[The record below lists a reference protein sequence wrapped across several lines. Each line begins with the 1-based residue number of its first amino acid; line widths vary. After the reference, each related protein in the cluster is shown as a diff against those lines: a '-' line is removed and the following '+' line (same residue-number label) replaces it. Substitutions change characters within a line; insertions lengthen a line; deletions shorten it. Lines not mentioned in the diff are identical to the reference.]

1 VDTTKFESIVFTKEE
16 YVAKIVLN
24 RPERLNACSRAMEQE
39 LTECLAEINN
49 NEDIK
54 VLVITGAGRAFCSG
68 GDVSENMVEEYGG
81 SVQKVSDTF
90 HHVFHGIILQLF
102 NLDVPTIGMI
112 NGAAVGLGFD
122 LALACDMRIGSENA
136 KFMVGFTK
144 MGLTP
149 AAGGAWLMPRVMGL
163 AKAAEFI
170 YTADLL
176 EAEEALRLG
185 VLNRLVP
192 AASLEKE
199 TMALANKISQNS
211 PLANRL
217 AKLQLH
223 RGLDTELGSA
233 LELGATCQAICLT
246 SKDTREALVAFR
258 EKRKP
263 VFKGE

>member
-1 VDTTKFESIVFTKEE
+1 MDTAKFENIVFSKEAN
-16 YVAKIVLN
+16 VAKIILN
-24 RPERLNACSRAMEQE
+24 RPERLNAITREMEQE
-39 LTECLAEINN
+39 LIESLADIHND
-49 NEDIK
+49 EDIK
-54 VLVITGAGRAFCSG
+54 VLVLTGAGRAFCSG

-90 HHVFHGIILQLF
+90 HHVYQGIILQLY
-102 NLDVPTIGMI
+102 NLDIPTIGMI

-122 LALACDMRIGSENA
+122 LALACDIRIGSENA
-136 KFMVGFTK
+136 KFMVAFTK

-192 AASLEKE
+192 AASLEQE
-199 TMALANKISQNS
+199 TMAMAKKISLNS

-223 RGLDTELGSA
+223 RGLDTDLGTA

-246 SKDTREALVAFR
+246 SEDTREALVAFR

-263 VFKGE
+263 VFKGR

>member
-1 VDTTKFESIVFTKEE
+1 MDTTRFKNIVFSKEE

-24 RPERLNACSRAMEQE
+24 RPERLNAINREMEQE
-39 LTECLAEINN
+39 LTESLAEAHRD
-49 NEDIK
+49 EDIK
-54 VLVITGAGRAFCSG
+54 VLVLTGAGRAFCSG

-90 HHVFHGIILQLF
+90 HHVYQGVILQLF
-102 NLDVPTIGMI
+102 NLDIPTICMI

-122 LALACDMRIGSENA
+122 LALACDIRIGSENA
-136 KFMVGFTK
+136 KFMVAFTK

-149 AAGGAWLMPRVMGL
+149 AAGGAWLMPRIMGL
-163 AKAAEFI
+163 AKATEFI

-192 AASLEKE
+192 AASLEQE
-199 TMALANKISQNS
+199 TTALARKISQNS
-211 PLANRL
+211 TLANRL

-223 RGLDTELGSA
+223 RGLDTDLGTA

>member
-1 VDTTKFESIVFTKEE
+1 MTKFENIVFSKEG
-16 YVAKIVLN
+16 YVAKIALN
-24 RPERLNACSRAMEQE
+24 RPERLNAINREMEQE
-39 LTECLAEINN
+39 LIEILANVTKD
-49 NEDIK
+49 EDIK
-54 VLVITGAGRAFCSG
+54 VLVLTGAGRAFCSG

-90 HHVFHGIILQLF
+90 HHIYQGIIFRLF
-102 NLDVPTIGMI
+102 DLDIPTIGMI

-122 LALACDMRIGSENA
+122 LALACDIRIGSENA
-136 KFMVGFTK
+136 RFMVAFTK

-163 AKAAEFI
+163 AKAMELV
-170 YTADLL
+170 YTADFL

-192 AASLEKE
+192 ATSLEKE
-199 TMALANKISQNS
+199 TMALARKIGGNS

-223 RGLDTELGSA
+223 KGLNTDLGMA
-233 LELGATCQAICLT
+233 LELGSTCQAICLT
-246 SKDTREALVAFR
+246 SEDTREALIAFR

-263 VFKGE
+263 IFKGR

>member
-1 VDTTKFESIVFTKEE
+1 MDTTKFENIIFTKEE
-16 YVAKIVLN
+16 SVAKIVFN
-24 RPERLNACSRAMEQE
+24 RPERLNAITRAMEQE
-39 LTECLAEINN
+39 LTESLAEAQRDD
-49 NEDIK
+49 DIK
-54 VLVITGAGRAFCSG
+54 VLVLTGAGRAFCSG

-90 HHVFHGIILQLF
+90 HHVYQGIILQLF
-102 NLDVPTIGMI
+102 NLDIPTIGMI
-112 NGAAVGLGFD
+112 NGAAAGLGFD
-122 LALACDMRIGSENA
+122 LALACDIRIGSEHA
-136 KFMVGFTK
+136 KFMVAFTK

-149 AAGGAWLMPRVMGL
+149 AAGGAWFMPRIMGL
-163 AKAAEFI
+163 AKAAEYI

-192 AASLEKE
+192 AASLDKE
-199 TMALANKISQNS
+199 TMELAKRISQNS

-223 RGLDTELGSA
+223 RGLDTDLGAA
-233 LELGATCQAICLT
+233 LEMGATCQAICLT
-246 SKDTREALVAFR
+246 SEDTREALVAFR

-263 VFKGE
+263 VFKGK

>member
-1 VDTTKFESIVFTKEE
+1 VDTTKFESIVLTKEE

-24 RPERLNACSRAMEQE
+24 RPERLNAFSRAMEQE

>member
-1 VDTTKFESIVFTKEE
+1 VDTTKFENIVFSKDD

-24 RPERLNACSRAMEQE
+24 RPERLNAINREMEQE
-39 LTECLAEINN
+39 LIESLANITKD
-49 NEDIK
+49 EDIR
-54 VLVITGAGRAFCSG
+54 VLVLTGAGRAFCSG
-68 GDVSENMVEEYGG
+68 GYVSENMVEEYGG

-90 HHVFHGIILQLF
+90 HHIYQGITLQLF
-102 NLDVPTIGMI
+102 NLDIPTIGMI

-122 LALACDMRIGSENA
+122 LALACDIRIGSENA
-136 KFMVGFTK
+136 RFMVAFTR

-170 YTADLL
+170 YTADFL

-192 AASLEKE
+192 AMALEKE
-199 TMALANKISQNS
+199 TMALAKKIGENS

-217 AKLQLH
+217 AKLQIH
-223 RGLDTELGSA
+223 KGLDTDLGTA
-233 LELGATCQAICLT
+233 LELGGTCQAICLT
-246 SKDTREALVAFR
+246 SEDTREALAAFR
-258 EKRKP
+258 DKRKP
-263 VFKGE
+263 VFKGR

>member
-1 VDTTKFESIVFTKEE
+1 VDTNKFENIVFSKEE

-24 RPERLNACSRAMEQE
+24 RPERLNAINREMEQE
-39 LTECLAEINN
+39 LTESLAEAHRD
-49 NEDIK
+49 EDIR
-54 VLVITGAGRAFCSG
+54 VLVLTGAGRAFCSG

-81 SVQKVSDTF
+81 SVQNVSDTF
-90 HHVFHGIILQLF
+90 HHVYQEIILQLF
-102 NLDVPTIGMI
+102 NLDIPTIGMI
-112 NGAAVGLGFD
+112 NGTAVGLGFD
-122 LALACDMRIGSENA
+122 LALACDIRIGSENA
-136 KFMVGFTK
+136 KFMVAFTK

-149 AAGGAWLMPRVMGL
+149 AAGGAWLMPRIIGL

-170 YTADLL
+170 YTADFL

-192 AASLEKE
+192 AASLEQE
-199 TMALANKISQNS
+199 TTALARKISQNS

-223 RGLDTELGSA
+223 RGLDTDLGTA
-233 LELGATCQAICLT
+233 LEMGATCQAICLT
-246 SKDTREALVAFR
+246 SEDTREALVAFR

-263 VFKGE
+263 VFKGR

>member
-1 VDTTKFESIVFTKEE
+1 VDTTKFENIVFSKEE
-16 YVAKIVLN
+16 YVAKIALN
-24 RPERLNACSRAMEQE
+24 RPERLNAITREMEQE
-39 LTECLAEINN
+39 LTEALAEAHRD
-49 NEDIK
+49 EDIK
-54 VLVITGAGRAFCSG
+54 VLVLTGAGRAFCSG

-90 HHVFHGIILQLF
+90 HHVYQGVILQLF
-102 NLDVPTIGMI
+102 NLDIPTIGMI
-112 NGAAVGLGFD
+112 NGAAAGLGFD
-122 LALACDMRIGSENA
+122 LALACDIRIGSENA
-136 KFMVGFTK
+136 KFMVAFTK

-149 AAGGAWLMPRVMGL
+149 AAGGAWLMPRIMGL

-192 AASLEKE
+192 AASLEQE
-199 TMALANKISQNS
+199 TTALARKISQNS
-211 PLANRL
+211 TLANRL

-223 RGLDTELGSA
+223 RGLDTDLGTA
-233 LELGATCQAICLT
+233 LEIGATCQAICLT
-246 SKDTREALVAFR
+246 SEDTREALAAFR

-263 VFKGE
+263 IFKER

>member
-1 VDTTKFESIVFTKEE
+1 VATTKFENIVFSKKGN
-16 YVAKIVLN
+16 VAKIVLN
-24 RPERLNACSRAMEQE
+24 RPERLNAINRAMETE
-39 LTECLAEINN
+39 LTEAFAEAQRDD
-49 NEDIK
+49 DIR
-54 VLVITGAGRAFCSG
+54 VLVLTGAGRAFCSG

-90 HHVFHGIILQLF
+90 HHVFQGIILQLF
-102 NLDVPTIGMI
+102 NLDIPTIGMI
-112 NGAAVGLGFD
+112 NGTSAGLGFD

-136 KFMVGFTK
+136 RFMVAFTK

-149 AAGGAWLMPRVMGL
+149 AAGGAWFLPRIMGL
-163 AKAAEFI
+163 AKASEYI
-170 YTADLL
+170 YTADFL

-192 AASLEKE
+192 SASLEKE
-199 TMALANKISQNS
+199 TMALAKRISQNS

-217 AKLQLH
+217 SKLQIH
-223 RGLDTELGSA
+223 RGLDTDLGTA

-246 SKDTREALVAFR
+246 SEDTREALVAFR

-263 VFKGE
+263 VFKGK

>member
-1 VDTTKFESIVFTKEE
+1 VDTIKFENILFSKEE
-16 YVAKIVLN
+16 SVAKITLN
-24 RPERLNACSRAMEQE
+24 RPERLNAITREMEQE
-39 LTECLAEINN
+39 LIESLADIHND
-49 NEDIK
+49 EDIK
-54 VLVITGAGRAFCSG
+54 VLVLTGAGRAFCSG

-90 HHVFHGIILQLF
+90 HHVYQGIILQLF
-102 NLDVPTIGMI
+102 NLDIPTIGMI

-122 LALACDMRIGSENA
+122 LALACDIRIGSENA
-136 KFMVGFTK
+136 KFMVAFTK

-199 TMALANKISQNS
+199 TMALAGKISQNS

-223 RGLDTELGSA
+223 RGLDTDLGTA

-246 SKDTREALVAFR
+246 SEDSREALVAFR

-263 VFKGE
+263 VFKGR